1 MCEFIFSL
9 SYNRYVDISDNP
21 KTFIMVKKIVK
32 GTGLELT
39 PAIDAAADK
48 IIDALNKYVDPT
60 DTSAI
65 AEIEVSKTTNHHR
78 SGDIFRAE
86 INFHSRVGSI
96 RVESEKEDLY
106 AAMIEVKDE
115 AVETLRSK
123 KAKKIDFVRRSG
135 LKLKNMLKGLPWRK
149 RG

>member
-1 MCEFIFSL
+1 
-9 SYNRYVDISDNP
+9 
-21 KTFIMVKKIVK
+21 MVKKIVK

-48 IIDALNKYVDPT
+48 IIDALNKYVDPS
-60 DTSAI
+60 DTSAL

-86 INFHSRVGSI
+86 VNFHSRIGNI

-115 AVETLRSK
+115 VVETLRSK

-135 LKLKNMLKGLPWRK
+135 LKLKNMLKGLPWK
-149 RG
+149 KKG

>member
-21 KTFIMVKKIVK
+21 KTFTMVKKIVK

>member
-1 MCEFIFSL
+1 
-9 SYNRYVDISDNP
+9 
-21 KTFIMVKKIVK
+21 MVKKILK

-39 PAIDAAADK
+39 QAIHAAADK

-60 DTSAI
+60 DTSAL
-65 AEIEVSKTTNHHR
+65 AEIEVSRTTNHHR

-86 INFHSRVGSI
+86 INFHSRIGSI

-106 AAMIEVKDE
+106 VAMTEIKDE
-115 AVETLRSK
+115 VVEALRSK

-135 LKLKNMLKGLPWRK
+135 LKLKNMLKGLPWKK
-149 RG
+149 RSS